1 MGEKGE
7 AESGS
12 GSGAAAREWRR
23 YRRTTL
29 LVLLAI
35 SVGAMLVISYR
46 LLRPVFDF
54 NVSGDPRFRP
64 GTFVDLAE
72 PVPVPLDGVV
82 PAPQDGPSIRVAI
95 APVISPEKSLG
106 LYEPFVE
113 YLGERLSRHP
123 ISLYRSSYAEVN
135 DLVRYEKCDLAFV
148 CTYAFVRGERD
159 FGMELLVMPQVG
171 GSTNY
176 YSYIIVPKSSGAA
189 SLLDLRGKNF
199 ASADLMSNS
208 GWLYPLVVLHES
220 GEDPKR
226 FFGKHV
232 ITGSHDRSVESV
244 AKNYVD
250 GAAVDSLVYD
260 QMLAE
265 DPALADRMKVIVRSP
280 PFGIPPLVVHPG
292 IDPVLRESLREN
304 LLDMHQSPE
313 GRQVLSTV
321 NIDRFVLPDTSLYD
335 GVRRAADIAES
346 LE

>member
-12 GSGAAAREWRR
+12 GGGAAAGEWRR

-35 SVGAMLVISYR
+35 SVGAMLVTSYR
-46 LLRPVFDF
+46 LLRPVYDFDLL
-54 NVSGDPRFRP
+54 GDPRFRP
-64 GTFVDLAE
+64 GTFVDLSE
-72 PVPVPLDGVV
+72 PAAAPLESVV
-82 PAPQDGPSIRVAI
+82 APSQDGSSIRVAF
-95 APVISPEKSLG
+95 APVISPEKSLK
-106 LYEPFVE
+106 LYESFVE
-113 YLGERLSRHP
+113 YLGESLSRRP
-123 ISLYRSSYAEVN
+123 TSMYRTSYAEVN

-176 YSYIIVPKSSGAA
+176 YSYIIVPKSSDAV
-189 SLLDLRGKNF
+189 SLLDLRGKDF

-220 GEDPKR
+220 GEDPES

-244 AKNYVD
+244 VRNYVD
-250 GAAVDSLVYD
+250 GAAVHSLVYD
-260 QMLAE
+260 QMVAENPSLAE
-265 DPALADRMKVIVRSP
+265 RMKVIAKSP
-280 PFGIPPLVVHPG
+280 SFGMPPLVVPQG
-292 IDPVLRESLREN
+292 IDPVLREALREN
-304 LLDMHQSPE
+304 LLDMHRSPE
-313 GRQVLSTV
+313 GRRVLSTI

-335 GVRRAADIAES
+335 GVRRAVDIAES